1 MTAAMSKPL
10 HTIRASSGM
19 ASLELAELWAYRD
32 LLVAFAMRDVRL
44 RYRQTALGAI
54 WVVLQ
59 PLLAAAIFSFVFG
72 RIAKFTSGNVPYFV
86 FAFAGMMIWNVFSA
100 TVTKSSASLLQNTNL
115 VSKVYF
121 PRLIMPM
128 APGASTLIDAG
139 ISFVLLLIL
148 MLINGVVPTIGI
160 LLAPVFLAM
169 TLMIGLGVSFIASAL
184 SVAYRD
190 VQYVIPVMVNLL
202 MYISP
207 VAYAADVVPAGN
219 SRFLFFLNPLTPIFD
234 AFRWSVLGVGSPQ
247 WGFLAYSAVAGLVL
261 FWGGAMIFRNLE
273 KGFADVI

>member
-1 MTAAMSKPL
+1 MAKPL
-10 HTIRASSGM
+10 HTIRTRTGM
-19 ASLELAELWAYRD
+19 ASLELGELWAYRD
-32 LLVAFAMRDVRL
+32 LLLAFAMRDVRL

-72 RIAKFTSGNVPYFV
+72 RIAKFSSGNVPYFV
-86 FAFAGMMIWNVFSA
+86 FAFAGMLCWNVFSA

-139 ISFVLLLIL
+139 ISLVLLFIL
-148 MLINGVVPTIGI
+148 MGINGVMPTMAI
-160 LLAPVFLAM
+160 LLAPVFIAL
-169 TLMIGLGVSFIASAL
+169 TLMIGLGVSFIAAAL
-184 SVAYRD
+184 SVTYRD

-234 AFRWSVLGVGSPQ
+234 AFRWSVLGVGQPQ
-247 WGFLAYSAVAGLVL
+247 WGFLAYSLVAGIVL

-273 KGFADVI
+273 QGFADVI